1 MSRVAAVC
9 VLALTMAANA
19 AAQQSASAP
28 RALGPALRRDLAEAP
43 GEGGRD
49 ASRQQPDTGKPRA
62 GAPAEQAPPPR
73 APEPQGQPVNIKVD
87 LTLTDQTGAGE
98 AAKKTVSLIV
108 LDRQTG
114 YVRSTS
120 TSERTGP
127 MRINVDAR
135 PQILPTGSIR
145 VMLSL
150 EYQAITQQL
159 TVVVESGKPLV
170 VTQTADPLSD
180 RKVTVEMRATI
191 LK

>member
-9 VLALTMAANA
+9 VLALSMAANA
-19 AAQQSASAP
+19 AAQQ
-28 RALGPALRRDLAEAP
+28 G
-43 GEGGRD
+43 D
-49 ASRQQPDTGKPRA
+49 ASRQPPDGGKPRA
-62 GAPAEQAPPPR
+62 GAPAEQAAPAR
-73 APEPQGQPVNIKVD
+73 APEPQGQPVNIKFD
-87 LTLTDQTGAGE
+87 LTLTDQTGGAE
-98 AAKKTVSLIV
+98 AAKKTVSLLV

-114 YVRSTS
+114 YVRSTA

-135 PQILPTGSIR
+135 PQILPTGNVR
-145 VMLSL
+145 VTLSL

-170 VTQTADPLSD
+170 LTQTADPLSD

>member
-1 MSRVAAVC
+1 MSRVIAAVC
-9 VLALTMAANA
+9 VLAWSVAAGA
-19 AAQQSASAP
+19 AAQQSEVARP
-28 RALGPALRRDLAEAP
+28 PVEP
-43 GEGGRD
+43 
-49 ASRQQPDTGKPRA
+49 GKPRTA
-62 GAPAEQAPPPR
+62 APADQAPAPR
-73 APEPQGQPVNIKVD
+73 LPEPPGQGVNIKFD
-87 LTLTDQTGAGE
+87 LTLTDQTGTAE
-98 AAKKTVSLIV
+98 AAKKTVSLLV

-120 TSERTGP
+120 SSERTGP
-127 MRINVDAR
+127 VRINVDAR
-135 PQILPTGSIR
+135 PQILSTGNIR

-150 EYQAITQQL
+150 EYQAISQQI

>member
-9 VLALTMAANA
+9 VLALSMATNA
-19 AAQQSASAP
+19 AAQQ
-28 RALGPALRRDLAEAP
+28 G
-43 GEGGRD
+43 D
-49 ASRQQPDTGKPRA
+49 ASRQPPDTGKPRA
-62 GAPAEQAPPPR
+62 AVAAEQAPPAR
-73 APEPQGQPVNIKVD
+73 APEPQGQPVNIKFD
-87 LTLTDQTGAGE
+87 LTLTDQAGGGE
-98 AAKKTVSLIV
+98 AAKKTVSLLV

-114 YVRSTS
+114 YVRSTA

-135 PQILPTGSIR
+135 PQILATGNIR
-145 VMLSL
+145 VTLSL

-170 VTQTADPLSD
+170 LTQTADPLSD

>member
-1 MSRVAAVC
+1 MSRVTAAVC
-9 VLALTMAANA
+9 VLALSVAAGA
-19 AAQQSASAP
+19 AAQQSETARP
-28 RALGPALRRDLAEAP
+28 PA
-43 GEGGRD
+43 
-49 ASRQQPDTGKPRA
+49 DTGKPRT
-62 GAPAEQAPPPR
+62 GAPAEQAPGLRPS
-73 APEPQGQPVNIKVD
+73 EPQGQGVNIKFD
-87 LTLTDQTGAGE
+87 LTLTDQTGTAE
-98 AAKKTVSLIV
+98 AAKKTVSLLV

-120 TSERTGP
+120 SSERTGP

-135 PQILPTGSIR
+135 PQILATGNIR

-150 EYQAITQQL
+150 EYQAISQQI

>member
-1 MSRVAAVC
+1 
-9 VLALTMAANA
+9 MAATA
-19 AAQQSASAP
+19 AAQQSAAAP
-28 RALGPALRRDLAEAP
+28 RAPGTALRRDLAVAP
-43 GEGGRD
+43 GEGGGD
-49 ASRQQPDTGKPRA
+49 ASRQQPDTGKSRA
-62 GAPAEQAPPPR
+62 AVPAEQAAPPR
-73 APEPQGQPVNIKVD
+73 TPEPQGQPVNIKFD

-98 AAKKTVSLIV
+98 AVKKTVSLLV

-114 YVRSTS
+114 YVRGTS

-135 PQILPTGSIR
+135 PQILPTGNIR
-145 VMLSL
+145 VTLSL

-159 TVVVESGKPLV
+159 TVVVDSGKPLV
-170 VTQTADPLSD
+170 LTQTADPLSD